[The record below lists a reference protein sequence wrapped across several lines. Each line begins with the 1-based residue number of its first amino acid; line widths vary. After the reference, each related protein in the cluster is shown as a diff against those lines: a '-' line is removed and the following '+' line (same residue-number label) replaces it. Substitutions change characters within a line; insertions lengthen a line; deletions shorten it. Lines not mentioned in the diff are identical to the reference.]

1 MGEGGD
7 GRLLGLEGHA
17 FMLAVLSPFLSAA
30 SSAGRQEGRQGREG
44 RKAAYAV
51 PAAALLRCVSVAAGS
66 KRLLLLWSVVA
77 CLATLAHAF
86 LRSSVDGG
94 PARSFPIPLPPLLLS
109 SPHSQMVHL

>member
-1 MGEGGD
+1 VKAGMGACRGWKATPLCWLFFLPFF
-7 GRLLGLEGHA
+7 LLLQA
-17 FMLAVLSPFLSAA
+17 QA
-30 SSAGRQEGRQGREG
+30 GRQGREG

-51 PAAALLRCVSVAAGS
+51 PAAALLRCVSAAAGS
-66 KRLLLLWSVVA
+66 KRLVLLWSVVA